1 MPRMSDHPR
10 LVSLFYCQMDSRH
23 PYPINQPCRAF
34 LLAAIFLLATAI
46 GGPIRAQLMIN
57 KGAVIVTKPN
67 SFMQVNGAYQNQ
79 TGSIDDSGVVTI
91 TTDFTNNTAA
101 TSSNAGWYNIG
112 GNFTNDGTFNRKTG
126 TVDLYGASNQNVGGA
141 VITTFYDLQFTGG
154 GSKTLT
160 QKEIVDSDCY
170 FNNGICYTTQ
180 TDVLNFTVN
189 GNWINI
195 SGMPVAPCASYVD
208 GPCEKDMNSTNRFWF
223 PVGKNGRANTCAIT
237 PQSSTATTYR
247 TQYFNFSYVNT
258 TSIQAPLVTVS
269 KVQYWHGDIVTPNP
283 TGGADAI
290 IRLYWIPGDYTLLI
304 YMSTISKLLVA
315 RWDTLAPNPPGPT
328 PAWVTAG
335 ESAISP
341 GATFNSGWIESAI
354 VPAAKYGLA
363 NLNRPFTIA
372 SDSSD
377 NSLPVEMGPFTARQV
392 ENHIELNWRTY
403 SEIQS
408 LGFELERE
416 NPTKLGNEPSS
427 PLLIGSFEN
436 DTALQAKS
444 PWGASYQTIDNNLP
458 ASGRYTYDLYQI
470 DKDGIRTH
478 VGSEQVDFS
487 EIAIPNSLE
496 VSVYPNPAFNKAWV
510 DFALPKDAPVTFD
523 LFDVTGRNVGHFDEG
538 EQEVGPHNTSLDFS
552 PLPSGTYSL
561 VVIAGDNR
569 ITKNIVIMK

>member
-1 MPRMSDHPR
+1 
-10 LVSLFYCQMDSRH
+10 
-23 PYPINQPCRAF
+23 
-34 LLAAIFLLATAI
+34 
-46 GGPIRAQLMIN
+46 MIN
-57 KGAVIVTKPN
+57 KGATIVTKPN

-91 TTDFTNNTAA
+91 TTDFTNNSAA

-126 TVDLYGASNQNVGGA
+126 TVDLYGSTNQNVGGA

-180 TDVLNFTVN
+180 TDVLNFTIH

-247 TQYFNFSYVNT
+247 TQYFNFPYVNT
-258 TSIQAPLVTVS
+258 TSIQSPLVTVS
-269 KVQYWHGDIVTPNP
+269 NIQYWHGDIVTPNP

-290 IRLYWIPGDYTLLI
+290 IRLYWIPGDYTMSI
-304 YMSTISKLLVA
+304 YMSTISNLVVA

-335 ESAISP
+335 VSAVMP
-341 GATFNSGWIESAI
+341 GATYNYGWIESAM

-372 SDSSD
+372 SLTSD
-377 NSLPVEMGPFTARQV
+377 NSLPVEMGPFAARQV
-392 ENHIELNWRTY
+392 ENHVVLDWRTY
-403 SEIQS
+403 SEIES
-408 LGFELERE
+408 LGFELERR
-416 NPTKLGNEPSS
+416 LDSS
-427 PLLIGSFEN
+427 SFSEVQTPNAKSPVLIGSFMN
-436 DTALQAKS
+436 DTAMQAKS
-444 PWGASYQTIDNNLP
+444 PWGASYQTIDNTLP
-458 ASGRYTYDLYQI
+458 GSGRYTYDLYQI
-470 DKDGIRTH
+470 DKNGIRTH
-478 VGSEQVDFS
+478 VGSQTLDFS
-487 EIAIPNSLE
+487 EIAIPNSLG
-496 VSVYPNPAFNKAWV
+496 VSIYPNPASTKAWL
-510 DFALPKDAPVTFD
+510 DCALPNDAPVSFD
-523 LFDVTGRNVGHFDEG
+523 LFDVTGRQCAHIDEG
-538 EQEVGPHNTSLDFS
+538 NWTAGPHSASIDLSSL
-552 PLPSGTYSL
+552 PAGTYNL
-561 VVIAGDNR
+561 VVIAGDER
-569 ITKNIVIMK
+569 ITRNIVVIK

>member
-1 MPRMSDHPR
+1 
-10 LVSLFYCQMDSRH
+10 MDSRH
-23 PYPINQPCRAF
+23 PYPIYQLRRAFSRAAMF
-34 LLAAIFLLATAI
+34 LLAILFIA
-46 GGPIRAQLMIN
+46 GPVRAQLMIN
-57 KGAVIVTKPN
+57 KGATIVTKPS

-126 TVDLYGASNQNVGGA
+126 TVNLYGATNQNVGGA

-180 TDVLNFTVN
+180 TDVLNFDVQ

-208 GPCEKDMNSTNRFWF
+208 GPCEKDMNSTNLFWF
-223 PVGKNGRANTCAIT
+223 PVGKAGRANTCAIT
-237 PQSSTATTYR
+237 PASSTATTFR

-258 TSIQAPLVTVS
+258 TSVQSPIVTVS

-283 TGGADAI
+283 TGGADAK
-290 IRLYWIPGDYTLLI
+290 IRLYWIPGDYTMSI
-304 YMSTISKLLVA
+304 YMSTISNLLVA

-335 ESAISP
+335 VSAIML
-341 GATFNSGWIESAI
+341 GATYNSGWIESAVVI
-354 VPAAKYGLA
+354 DTQYGLA

-372 SDSSD
+372 SDSTD

-392 ENHIELNWRTY
+392 ENHVQLDWRTY
-403 SEIQS
+403 SEIES
-408 LGFELERE
+408 LGFELERR
-416 NPTKLGNEPSS
+416 LDSS
-427 PLLIGSFEN
+427 SSGDHAQSANSPVLIASFMN

-444 PWGASYQTIDNNLP
+444 PWGASYETIDNNLP
-458 ASGRYTYDLYQI
+458 GSGRYTYDLYQI
-470 DKDGIRTH
+470 DKNGLRTH
-478 VGSEQVDFS
+478 VGSQTVDFS
-487 EIAIPNSLE
+487 EIAIPSALGC
-496 VSVYPNPAFNKAWV
+496 SVYPNPAVDKAWV
-510 DFALPKDAPVTFD
+510 DFDLPKDAPVSLD

-538 EQEVGPHNTSLDFS
+538 QQEIGPHTTSLDLS

-561 VVIAGDNR
+561 VVLAGDER
-569 ITKNIVIMK
+569 ITRNIVIMK